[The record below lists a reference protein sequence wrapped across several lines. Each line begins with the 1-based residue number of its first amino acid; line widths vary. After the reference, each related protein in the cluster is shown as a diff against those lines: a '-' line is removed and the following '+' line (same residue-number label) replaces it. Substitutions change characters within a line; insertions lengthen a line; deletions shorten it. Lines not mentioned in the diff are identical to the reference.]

1 MSQTHYKEV
10 VAPGSRYTVVGMHE
24 LSIMQSVVSSALEAL
39 NGHAVKRVIE
49 LRMQVG
55 ALSGVVEDSL
65 QFCYEL
71 ASKGTLLE
79 GSRLMVTQLPVVIH
93 CAACHADA
101 ELPGVQ
107 SFRCPRCGALCGDIR
122 QGRELAIESLEIE
135 EQP

>member
-1 MSQTHYKEV
+1 
-10 VAPGSRYTVVGMHE
+10 MHE

-39 NGHAVKRVIE
+39 DSHPVRRVIE

-65 QFCYEL
+65 QFCYEV
-71 ASKGTLLE
+71 AGKGTILE
-79 GSRLMVTQLPVVIH
+79 GSKLVVTQLPVVIH
-93 CAACHADA
+93 CAACDADA

-107 SFRCPRCGALCGDIR
+107 SFRCPRCGALSGDIR

-135 EQP
+135 EP

>member
-1 MSQTHYKEV
+1 
-10 VAPGSRYTVVGMHE
+10 MHE
-24 LSIMQSVVSSALEAL
+24 LSIMQSVVSSAVEAL
-39 NGHAVKRVIE
+39 GSHPVCRVIE

-71 ASKGTLLE
+71 AGKGTILE
-79 GSRLMVTQLPVVIH
+79 GSKLVVLKLPVVIH
-93 CAACHADA
+93 CATCHADA

-107 SFRCPRCGALCGDIR
+107 SFRCPHCGTLSGDIR

-135 EQP
+135 EP